1 MVPIY
6 TTTKHTHTH
15 THTHTRTSQ
24 SIVQDS
30 GRADDED
37 VGAGVL
43 VGVTLGAVEGAL
55 LTEGGVLGAKET
67 VGSIEGTLLWEGS
80 KEGAMLG

>member
-6 TTTKHTHTH
+6 TTTK
-15 THTHTRTSQ
+15 HTHTRTSQ

-37 VGAGVL
+37 VGAVVL